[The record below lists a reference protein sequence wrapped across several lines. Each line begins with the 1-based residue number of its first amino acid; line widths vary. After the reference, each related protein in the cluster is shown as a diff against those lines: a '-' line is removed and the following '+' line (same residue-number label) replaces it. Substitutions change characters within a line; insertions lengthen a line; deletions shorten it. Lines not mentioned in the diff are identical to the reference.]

1 MKITVKAEIAT
12 TGDRVWELY
21 TSPLHIVNWNFASP
35 EWHCPSAENNLMVGG
50 LYIGRMEAKDGSS
63 GFDFKATYKHID
75 IGNEFTYI
83 TDDAREINVAFSQSV
98 NSTVLT
104 IVFDAETINP
114 PDLQQQ
120 GWQSILDNFKKYA
133 ESYTGN

>member
-12 TGDRVWELY
+12 TSDSAWELY

-35 EWHCPSAENNLMVGG
+35 EWHCPSAENDLRVGG
-50 LYIGRMEAKDGSS
+50 VNIARMEAKDGSM
-63 GFDFKATYKHID
+63 GFDFKATYSHIE
-75 IGNEFTYI
+75 IGNGFTYI
-83 TDDAREINVAFSQSV
+83 AEEAREVNVAFFQIDKG
-98 NSTVLT
+98 TKIT
-104 IVFDAETINP
+104 IVFDAEEINP
-114 PDLQQQ
+114 PELQQQ

>member
-12 TGDRVWELY
+12 TSDSAWELY

-35 EWHCPSAENNLMVGG
+35 EWHCPSAENDLRVGG
-50 LYIGRMEAKDGSS
+50 VNIARMEAKDGSM
-63 GFDFKATYKHID
+63 GFDFKATYSHIE

-83 TDDAREINVAFSQSV
+83 AEEAREVNVAFFQIDKG
-98 NSTVLT
+98 TKIT
-104 IVFDAETINP
+104 IVFDAEEINP
-114 PDLQQQ
+114 PELQQQ

>member
-12 TGDRVWELY
+12 TSDRVWELY

-35 EWHCPSAENNLMVGG
+35 EWHCPSAVNDLRVGG
-50 LYIGRMEAKDGSS
+50 EYIGRMEAKDGSL
-63 GFDFKATYKHID
+63 GFDFKATYSHVD
-75 IGNEFTYI
+75 IGIEFTYVAE
-83 TDDAREINVAFSQSV
+83 DAREVNVVFSQTSKGTEV
-98 NSTVLT
+98 T

-114 PDLQQQ
+114 PELQQQ

-133 ESYTGN
+133 ESFTVN